1 MNENPNQNL
10 KIDEAETLER
20 ELDAAPEWAGFGQ
33 VLAAAHE
40 AVYSEPE
47 RPAVGKT
54 LPKTHR
60 LAKYWPVLSA
70 AALVLLALTI
80 GLFYG
85 NGQLGNRSA
94 IDEYDPELDWEEGE
108 LDLELFHEQLERVAL
123 DDSSVE
129 LEYAVLFDSLSEW
142 DEELAEEELF

>member
-10 KIDEAETLER
+10 NIEAEALER
-20 ELDAAPEWAGFGQ
+20 ELDATPEWAGFGQ
-33 VLAAAHE
+33 VLSAAHE
-40 AVYSEPE
+40 AVYSEPSLPME
-47 RPAVGKT
+47 GKS
-54 LPKTHR
+54 LPKTLHF
-60 LAKYWPVLSA
+60 AKYWPVLSA

-85 NGQLGNRSA
+85 NRPMGNRSA

-142 DEELAEEELF
+142 DEESSEEELF

>member
-20 ELDAAPEWAGFGQ
+20 ELAAAPEWAGFGQ

-40 AVYSEPE
+40 AVYHEPE
-47 RPAVGKT
+47 RPAVGQN
-54 LPKTHR
+54 LPQTRR
-60 LAKYWPVLSA
+60 LSKYWPVLSA
-70 AALVLLALTI
+70 AALVLLAVTI

-85 NGQLGNRSA
+85 NGQFGNRSA
-94 IDEYDPELDWEEGE
+94 IDEYDSELDWEEGE

-142 DEELAEEELF
+142 DEESSEEEFF

>member
-20 ELDAAPEWAGFGQ
+20 ELAAAPEWAGFGQ

-47 RPAVGKT
+47 RPEPCKIPAK
-54 LPKTHR
+54 PRH
-60 LAKYWPVLSA
+60 LAKYWPVLSV

-108 LDLELFHEQLERVAL
+108 MDLELFHEQLERVAL

-142 DEELAEEELF
+142 DEESSEEEIF

>member
-10 KIDEAETLER
+10 NIESEALER

-40 AVYSEPE
+40 AVYREPE
-47 RPAVGKT
+47 RPTPGES
-54 LPKTHR
+54 LPKTRR
-60 LAKYWPVLSA
+60 LAKFWPVLSA

-85 NGQLGNRSA
+85 NGQFGNLS
-94 IDEYDPELDWEEGE
+94 INDEYDPELDWEEGE
-108 LDLELFHEQLERVAL
+108 LDLELFNEQLERVAL

-142 DEELAEEELF
+142 DEESTEEELF

>member
-1 MNENPNQNL
+1 MNEDPNQNL

-20 ELDAAPEWAGFGQ
+20 ELDSAPEWAGFGQ

-40 AVYSEPE
+40 AVYCESE
-47 RPAVGKT
+47 RPTLVQN
-54 LPKTHR
+54 LPKTRHF
-60 LAKYWPVLSA
+60 AKYWPVLSA

>member
-1 MNENPNQNL
+1 M
-10 KIDEAETLER
+10 
-20 ELDAAPEWAGFGQ
+20 
-33 VLAAAHE
+33 
-40 AVYSEPE
+40 
-47 RPAVGKT
+47 
-54 LPKTHR
+54 
-60 LAKYWPVLSA
+60 
-70 AALVLLALTI
+70 LLALTI

-108 LDLELFHEQLERVAL
+108 MDLELFHEQLERVAL

-142 DEELAEEELF
+142 DEESSEEEIF